1 MKRLVRII
9 IFISLISVTMTGCYA
24 GKRNQS
30 QLGGLMLLDNTQQKR
45 NRAFYSGHNKKARK
59 NVHSK
64 YKKSPKKNYKKTYKA
79 FR

>member
-1 MKRLVRII
+1 MKRLAKII
-9 IFISLISVTMTGCYA
+9 IFSFLISVSMTGCYA
-24 GKRNQS
+24 GKRNLRE
-30 QLGGLMLLDNTQQKR
+30 LGGLMMLDNTQQKR

-64 YKKSPKKNYKKTYKA
+64 YRKAPEKSYKKTFRA